1 MFCVGFMTEYP
12 PETLAICWKITTETF
27 EWNSNASVKIFI
39 DTNRIWNMHGSLRQ
53 NVRGPSLRNRI
64 LEVPKTPKISAC
76 GGLSPLT
83 ETFCLLF

>member
-53 NVRGPSLRNRI
+53 NVRGPSLMI
-64 LEVPKTPKISAC
+64 LDVTINSKYQREQ
-76 GGLSPLT
+76 
-83 ETFCLLF
+83 

>member
-53 NVRGPSLRNRI
+53 YVRGPSLTQMINKN
-64 LEVPKTPKISAC
+64 LA
-76 GGLSPLT
+76 
-83 ETFCLLF
+83 